1 MTRRPITRRPATGRP
16 ATGRRLSIRNRLA
29 LIGSA
34 AVTATAVLV
43 CALAWLALRQT
54 LVHQVDQQL
63 QQLAHG
69 PAGQLDPHSVPRIPS
84 NPLAG
89 PGDTRVQV
97 RLPDGQ
103 ILAGPQGATPL
114 PFGDRDQ
121 AVAAGTVAEARYTA
135 GTDQG
140 RFRVLTRRGPHGET
154 VQLASSLADADTT
167 LRDVGLLMVVLVLGA
182 AVLSAFAGRLVTT
195 AGLRP
200 VNRLTQAATRIAET
214 QDLQRPIPTDGTDE
228 VGQLGRAFNRMLT
241 ALGTARQAQQQLIE
255 DSAHELRTPMSS
267 LRTNVELLIQA
278 GDRLGA
284 ADRAALL
291 TDLDRQ
297 SQELSNLVSDLVDLA
312 RSTAVDEPAV
322 PVDLAEVAAG
332 ATYRAR
338 ARTPH
343 ARFELH
349 AESVTVDARPAALER
364 AIVNLLD
371 NAVKFGPVEQT
382 VEIRVGRAEGPAEGP
397 ANGPADGVAEVS
409 VADRAPTIP
418 PAEHDR
424 IFGRFHR
431 LDTARA
437 VPGSGL
443 GLAIVRQ
450 TASGHGGTV
459 TVEPRPGGGNVF
471 RVRLPVR
478 AAPVR

>member
-1 MTRRPITRRPATGRP
+1 MR
-16 ATGRRLSIRNRLA
+16 RRLSIRTRLA

-43 CALAWLALRQT
+43 CVLAWLALRQT
-54 LVHQVDQQL
+54 LVHQADQQL
-63 QQLAHG
+63 QQMAHG
-69 PAGQLDPHSVPRIPS
+69 PAGQLDPRTVPQLPS
-84 NPLAG
+84 NPLAP
-89 PGDTRVQV
+89 PGNIRVQV

-103 ILAGPQGATPL
+103 VLAGPQGTAPL
-114 PFGDRDQ
+114 PFGDWDR
-121 AVAAGTVAEARYTA
+121 AVAAGTVSEARYTA
-135 GTDQG
+135 NTDQG
-140 RFRVLTRRGPHGET
+140 RFRVLTRRGPQGET
-154 VQLASSLADADTT
+154 VQLAISMADAETT
-167 LRDVGLLMVVLVLGA
+167 LRDVGLLMIALILSA
-182 AVLSAFAGRLVTT
+182 AVLSAVASRLVAT

-200 VNRLTQAATRIAET
+200 VNRLTQAASQIAET
-214 QDLQRPIPTDGTDE
+214 QDLRRPIPTDGTDE

-241 ALGTARQAQQQLIE
+241 ALGAARQAQQQLIE

-267 LRTNVELLIQA
+267 LRTNLELLIQA
-278 GDRLGA
+278 GDRLGP

-297 SQELSNLVSDLVDLA
+297 SQELSNLVTDLVDLA

-322 PVDLAEVAAG
+322 PVDLADVAAG

-343 ARFELH
+343 ARFEIR

-364 AIVNLLD
+364 AIINLLD
-371 NAVKFGPVEQT
+371 NAVKFGPAGQT
-382 VEIRVGRAEGPAEGP
+382 VEIHVGPVNGLAEI
-397 ANGPADGVAEVS
+397 S

-418 PAEHDR
+418 AAEHSA
-424 IFGRFHR
+424 IFDRFHR
-431 LDTARA
+431 LDTARS

-450 TASGHGGTV
+450 TANGHGGTA
-459 TVEPRPGGGNVF
+459 TVEPRHGGGNVF
-471 RVRLPVR
+471 RLRLPML
-478 AAPVR
+478 AAPPDGR

>member
-1 MTRRPITRRPATGRP
+1 MR
-16 ATGRRLSIRNRLA
+16 RRLSIRTRLA
-29 LIGSA
+29 IIGSA

-43 CALAWLALRQT
+43 CTLAWLALRQT
-54 LVHQVDQQL
+54 LVHQADQQL
-63 QQLAHG
+63 QQMSHG
-69 PAGQLDPHSVPRIPS
+69 PAGQVDPRAIPS

-89 PGDTRVQV
+89 PSDVRVQV

-103 ILAGPQGATPL
+103 ILAGPQGTTPL
-114 PFGDRDQ
+114 PFGDRDR
-121 AVAAGTVAEARYTA
+121 AVAAGTVEEARYTA
-135 GTDQG
+135 DTDQG
-140 RFRVLTRRGPHGET
+140 RFRVLTRRGPLGET
-154 VQLASSLADADTT
+154 VQLAVSLADADTT
-167 LRDVGLLMVVLVLGA
+167 LRDIGLLMIALVLGA
-182 AVLSAFAGRLVTT
+182 AVLAAVAGRLVAT

-200 VNRLTQAATRIAET
+200 VNRLTQAATQIAET
-214 QDLQRPIPTDGTDE
+214 QDLQRPIPIDGTDE
-228 VGQLGRAFNRMLT
+228 VGRLGRAFNRMLT

-278 GDRLGA
+278 GDRLA
-284 ADRAALL
+284 ATDRAALL

-322 PVDLAEVAAG
+322 PVDLADVAAG

-338 ARTPH
+338 ARTPQ

-349 AESVTVDARPAALER
+349 TESVTVDARPAALER

-371 NAVKFGPVEQT
+371 NAVKFGPAEQT
-382 VEIRVGRAEGPAEGP
+382 VEIHVGRV
-397 ANGPADGVAEVS
+397 DGHAEVS

-418 PAEHDR
+418 EAEHDR
-424 IFGRFHR
+424 IFERFHR

-450 TASGHGGTV
+450 TVSGHGGTA
-459 TVEPRPGGGNVF
+459 TVEPRPAGGNIF
-471 RVRLPVR
+471 RLRLPMFPGR
-478 AAPVR
+478 AGRDT